1 MTQFSESTR
10 KQIASVCKKYKIRD
24 LSLFGSRVR
33 GEASDRSDYDLL
45 VDFWPDSAIS
55 LFEFSRIQ
63 VDLEDILGTKVDLV
77 PKSGLKPLI
86 RNRVLAEAMPIYEE

>member
-63 VDLEDILGTKVDLV
+63 VDLEEIFGTKVDLV